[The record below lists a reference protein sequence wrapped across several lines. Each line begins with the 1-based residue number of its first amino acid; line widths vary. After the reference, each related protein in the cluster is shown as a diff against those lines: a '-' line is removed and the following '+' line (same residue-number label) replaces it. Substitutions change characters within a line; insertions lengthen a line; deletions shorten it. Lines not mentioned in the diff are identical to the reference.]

1 MTLSISPKRYP
12 AWARPCGPTTASKRR
27 LHHREPPPLA
37 DDLANTLQHANLQ
50 APEVWRS
57 WRAEV
62 FADVYGCLAMG
73 PAFAGALMDLLTI
86 APAILTQEHR
96 RAGTH
101 PTRSVR
107 VQLLLIVL
115 AKTGYAEDAQR
126 LRATWE
132 STYPTSECP
141 ADLAPDIEPVV
152 HALLTG
158 PYRGIPLTQVI
169 TLPPTDSV
177 RKIARFAGQGAR
189 KSLEVYTDPRY
200 LLAAA
205 QSLHEEPVP
214 NQSRDAFKLLV
225 DQALRRGHNQFRNAG
240 VPILELAE
248 LDTALGPAKYRPGK
262 TEPCCATTC
271 SV

>member
-1 MTLSISPKRYP
+1 MALSISPKRYP
-12 AWARPCGPTTASKRR
+12 AWVRPCGPTTASNRR
-27 LHHREPPPLA
+27 LHRREPPPFA

-62 FADVYGCLAMG
+62 FADVYECLAMG
-73 PAFAGALMDLLTI
+73 PAFAGALMDLLAI

-96 RAGTH
+96 RAG
-101 PTRSVR
+101 
-107 VQLLLIVL
+107 
-115 AKTGYAEDAQR
+115 
-126 LRATWE
+126 
-132 STYPTSECP
+132 TYPTSECP

-205 QSLHEEPVP
+205 QSLHKEPVP

-240 VPILELAE
+240 VPVLELAE
-248 LDTALGPAKYRPGK
+248 LDTALGPREAQARRDGARLRDHLF
-262 TEPCCATTC
+262 CLI
-271 SV
+271 